1 MASFFDTTIGQQV
14 EFQRVLAS
22 AGFTDSDIARII
34 KEPNLASA
42 MYGAIQP
49 KPTVLQT
56 PIPTDIVAR
65 VKRQLAR
72 YEEAGF
78 VIDDELRQQILAQ
91 AAAFVPL
98 SATDRP
104 LVTGFFGCT
113 PEAINQVWSKVK
125 LDGYETVRYF
135 DQDTPIRFAPGMQP
149 VVTQPRL
156 VHFEPNSYQ
165 GKSPES
171 ALKQAKKDDVQL
183 AGIEVAE
190 ILFVE
195 PEWALEWDGTD
206 HPFPN
211 ASALQLKFDQS
222 WSYVPYLGRWDDDR
236 RLRLDDDWA
245 GDRYDYWS
253 SPSVR
258 EC

>member
-1 MASFFDTTIGQQV
+1 MASFFDITVGQQI
-14 EFQRVLAS
+14 EFQRLLAS
-22 AGFTDSDIARII
+22 AGFTDEHIARII
-34 KEPNLASA
+34 KEPTLAS
-42 MYGAIQP
+42 MMFTSIQL
-49 KPTVLQT
+49 KVVLHT

-65 VKRQLAR
+65 VERQLAR

-78 VIDDELRQQILAQ
+78 VITDEVRQQILAD
-91 AAAFVPL
+91 AVAFVPL

-104 LVTGFFGCT
+104 LVTGFFGYT
-113 PEAINQVWSKVK
+113 PETINQIWSKVK
-125 LDGYETVRYF
+125 LDGYDSVRYF
-135 DQDTPIRFAPGMQP
+135 EQDTPIRFADSMNPKF
-149 VVTQPRL
+149 TQPRL

-171 ALKQAKKDDVQL
+171 ALKQAKKDNVQL

-190 ILFVE
+190 MLFVE
-195 PEWALEWDGTD
+195 PEWVLEWNGTD

-211 ASALQLKFDQS
+211 SSALQLKFDQR
-222 WSYVPYLGRWDDDR
+222 WSLVPCLGRWDGYR
-236 RLRLDDDWA
+236 RLRLSACWAGSAHSDWA
-245 GDRYDYWS
+245 